1 MPVAVPRKSTATN
14 PHKTNHFGIEVVKG
28 LTWKGWEPGGEY
40 TKHVVLKNVQ
50 VKTQKLKFSSPNT
63 RFFSTL
69 YPEPIV
75 LSAGTSY
82 SLPVTF
88 RPLEKNIYVDKIEF
102 QAQDGV
108 FEVPMRAVLPK
119 HELALPSQLNFDM
132 CATQDMVTLNFQLSN
147 TSELVT
153 KFAWSVALPFV
164 LEPQTGVLDPK
175 TQCTI
180 TATFKPTSA
189 VVYETVAE
197 VHYGSDAFTCRKT
210 LRLEG
215 IGKLPHL
222 LVSQSGK
229 SPRAMENLN
238 IESVVSFGDVAI
250 GSTAEKW
257 IELHNLAPVN
267 APFTV
272 DHPTATT
279 RMDTVFACH
288 QKAGTAPP
296 QSVSRIPVSFT
307 PNTVNEES
315 VDYLHIQA
323 IGKVSKTVVKLH
335 GRCKGP
341 HVTLGS
347 SVLNFGLLNLGESST
362 RTLDIINQSDVA
374 ASYQFMLDCQE
385 SVFEMSVQCGKVEP
399 HTTQTI
405 IVNFT
410 PFHPINHYR
419 RVACVV
425 QNQEPLFVD
434 MIGTCHTELCKPAVL
449 QPKHLTRYRQ
459 HVARGFSVFPPEH
472 LNEMVKDGKLCLDDN
487 SCLMHPTAE
496 SMEDLLQLPAPL
508 LPMKEYFDDGRHG
521 EHTQPVHVTLDNTH
535 VDFGNV
541 MDLRRPQQKTLDI
554 TNHTKGKITITWMG
568 DENHIFSV
576 TPLTADIPPL
586 KRSSFR
592 VTFKPNAPNQF
603 FGVELEGFAFYK
615 SMRDYRL
622 VQDETFCPP
631 WCLTVSAVGQTFQ
644 PNNETFLP
652 RYTLDTR
659 KLVFPAVDIGDSIYK
674 TLLLSNEGTTPIHF
688 NIPDDPSATFKVKP
702 CSGLL
707 RDKHQLF
714 VFRVTP
720 TVKDKSLRHRFLCR
734 LNDSD
739 KHIQAIE
746 ALGSSEQPKVLLDT
760 EGVLYFKSTC
770 IGTSSRRSY
779 KVKNT
784 SRITL
789 KYQWKVPHHQ
799 RALLSVYPTS
809 GIILPNET
817 QSHIWTFT
825 PSEEIKYVIK
835 PSMYVEDMRHIGDLS
850 RRKTF
855 LLRVIG
861 EGSMGRIKCENAVLD
876 LSDVIVNTAITRE
889 VVLHNCSNCSL
900 HYELDVEQTLE
911 GSYAEEASRTD
922 EIALTLDRTRDIL
935 PARSR
940 RVIRATVRPERRLG
954 YTFTISYR
962 LLTPSI
968 PDLEMRRKKEEEE
981 EEEEGK
987 QEEGR
992 GPQEGGGAS
1001 EVASNKSQ
1009 KTLSEEEGSLVP
1021 ISEESHALCEVTAV
1035 GVYPTLQ
1042 ITDAR
1047 CYGSAA
1053 GISKA
1058 RLWSLFSLD
1067 SLNSCLD
1074 SDPCQEELIFS
1085 RITRHN
1091 MRRKAVVLTR
1101 AILDFN
1107 FSASPVGA
1115 EECLVHLML
1124 ENTGTVDAEWAF
1136 LFPTDLQLEME
1147 YWAETGEFDND
1158 ELHEMRIMDNKLF
1171 TVEPN
1176 KGDLAPGQ
1184 CQTVTLTYAHD
1195 FAGTDRLPVLFKI
1208 MRGREV
1214 LLNFTGVT
1222 VNESRRYVHFPSN
1235 KHMFSPV
1242 PIGGVINPKQVYE
1255 LYNGG
1260 SMEVMYQLDLT
1271 ALELIQEENF
1281 NHKIFECLNPKGVIP
1296 SGKTA
1301 NIEWIFSPLEAKTYM
1316 VDVPIH
1322 IIGGDTALI
1331 TFTGVGYDKRTMGDT
1346 MPVTDGTELA
1356 GVPSV
1361 QSIPLREQL
1370 IYASEER
1377 VAFGNLPL
1385 FSQQRKAIYLTNRS
1399 SSHTVSFEWYVT
1411 TEDDTQVLD
1420 IVPSQGTL
1428 HPGQGCMCKVVFTAA
1443 GEPSFYDLDVVCEV
1457 TDETVMAEYKKEL
1470 TEWEAER
1477 ERQKYEFTITEFS
1490 DDSNKEDG
1498 GTGSGKGRSK
1508 RERTLARDSP
1518 PPSEEF
1524 KRYQTLPP
1532 IKHVKNEKEVDEQ
1545 YRREHTADDGSQ
1557 LWPKPVKPD
1566 PFIMHLGVTGRTHTI
1581 AEFQSNFPNEV
1592 QKFFIDRNMS
1602 ERVKTSSKTSR
1613 PKLDDTMM
1621 PIDCSEE
1628 ETTTV
1633 GGVMSTIVRA
1643 LLDDHDFHEALRD
1656 IPREPIPYFT
1666 QFGDRPQSLSRME
1679 DLKMD
1684 TPPPSQALQDVT
1696 STRSPTKTVQIE
1708 AQYSEGELA
1717 EDEMAEQHGSEG
1729 TRADSPPE
1737 QPPSAQAGDEVALI
1751 PSRSVLQSSPG
1762 GHTEYDYQQSLR
1774 EERER
1779 LQEQNLKRLPEFAT
1793 SLESVLENTI
1803 FNVIMESFRGEVNL
1817 SARPRL
1823 IALPPS
1829 TPPRT
1834 PPTGPGAKPKQAAA
1848 AATVGGR
1855 PGSGNAGDRV
1865 GSAGNART
1873 DTPKVS
1879 VQLVDSLQRRGS
1891 ASSKASVK

>member
-1 MPVAVPRKSTATN
+1 MPVAVPRRSSSN
-14 PHKTNHFGIEVVKG
+14 VQHKTNHFGIEVVKG

-40 TKHVVLKNVQ
+40 TKHVILKNVQ

-108 FEVPMRAVLPK
+108 FQVPMQAVLPK
-119 HELALPSQLNFDM
+119 HELSLPNHLNFGM
-132 CATQDMVTLNFQLSN
+132 CATKDFTKLTFELSN

-153 KFAWSVALPFV
+153 NYAWSVSLPFV
-164 LEPQTGVLDPK
+164 LEPSTGTLEPK
-175 TQCTI
+175 SKCTI
-180 TATFKPTSA
+180 TTTFKPTSA

-197 VHYGSDAFTCRKT
+197 VHYGSDSLSCKKT
-210 LRLEG
+210 LKLEG

-222 LVSQSGK
+222 LVAQAGRH
-229 SPRAMENLN
+229 PRAMENLN
-238 IESVVSFGDVAI
+238 IESVVSFGDVSI

-267 APFTV
+267 SPFTV

-279 RMDTVFACH
+279 RIDTVFSCQ
-288 QKAGTAPP
+288 QKSGTVPP
-296 QSVSRIPVSFT
+296 ESISRIPVSFT

-323 IGKVSKTVVKLH
+323 IGKVSKTIVKLH

-341 HVTLGS
+341 VVTLGS
-347 SVLNFGLLNLGESST
+347 QVLNFGLLNLGDSAT

-374 ASYQFMLDCQE
+374 AYYQFMIDGEQ
-385 SVFEMSVQCGKVEP
+385 SVFELSVQCGKVEP
-399 HTTQTI
+399 HTTQTLI
-405 IVNFT
+405 ITFT
-410 PFHPINHYR
+410 PSHPINHYR
-419 RVACVV
+419 RVTCLV
-425 QNQEPLFVD
+425 QNQDPLFVD

-449 QPKHLTRYRQ
+449 QPIHLTRYRQ
-459 HVARGFSVFPPEH
+459 HVAGGFSVFPPEH
-472 LNEMVKDGKLCLDDN
+472 LNEMVKDGKLALDSNRCLTHPSAEAVDD
-487 SCLMHPTAE
+487 LVQKPTP
-496 SMEDLLQLPAPL
+496 LP
-508 LPMKEYFDDGRHG
+508 PMKEYFDDGRHG
-521 EHTQPVHVTLDNTH
+521 EYTQPVHVTIDTTH

-541 MDLRRPQQKTLDI
+541 QDLRRPLQKTLNV
-554 TNHTKGKITITWMG
+554 TNHTKGKITVTWMG
-568 DENHIFSV
+568 DENHIYSISPV
-576 TPLTADIPPL
+576 SSDIPPL
-586 KRSSFR
+586 KMTSFR

-603 FGVELEGFAFYK
+603 FGAELEGYAFYK

-631 WCLTVSAVGQTFQ
+631 WCLTVAAVGQTFQ

-652 RYTLDTR
+652 RYTLDTK

-674 TLLLSNEGTTPIHF
+674 TLLLSNAGTTPIHF
-688 NIPDDPSATFKVKP
+688 TIPDDPSGTFKVKP
-702 CSGLL
+702 SSGLL

-714 VFRVTP
+714 VFKVIP
-720 TVKDKSLRHRFLCR
+720 KVKDKTLRHQFRCR

-739 KHIQAIE
+739 KHIQEIDC
-746 ALGSSEQPKVLLDT
+746 LGSSEQPRVLLDT

-784 SRITL
+784 SRIAL
-789 KYQWKVPHHQ
+789 KYQWKVPHAQ
-799 RALLSVYPTS
+799 KDRLSVYPIT

-817 QSHIWTFT
+817 QSHVWTFT

-835 PSMYVEDMRHIGDLS
+835 PSMYVEDINHIGDLT
-850 RRKTF
+850 RRKAF
-855 LLRVIG
+855 LLRVLG
-861 EGSMGRIKCENAVLD
+861 EGSIGRIKCEDPVVD
-876 LSDVIVNTAITRE
+876 LSDVVVNTAVTRDI
-889 VVLHNCSNCSL
+889 VLHNNSNCSL
-900 HYELDVEQTLE
+900 HYELSVEQTMQ
-911 GSYAEEASRTD
+911 GSYAEEAQETD
-922 EIALTLDRTRDIL
+922 DLALTLDRTRDIL

-940 RVIRATVRPERRLG
+940 RVIRATIRPERRLG
-954 YTFTISYR
+954 YTFFVGYR

-968 PDLEMRRKKEEEE
+968 PDLERTQKKDEENEGKEEEKKDGEKKEEEAKSVSE
-981 EEEEGK
+981 SEEG
-987 QEEGR
+987 
-992 GPQEGGGAS
+992 P
-1001 EVASNKSQ
+1001 
-1009 KTLSEEEGSLVP
+1009 LVP
-1021 ISEESHALCEVTAV
+1021 VSDTVHQLCEMTAV

-1058 RLWSLFSLD
+1058 RLWSLLSLD
-1067 SLNSCLD
+1067 NLNSCLD
-1074 SDPCQEELIFS
+1074 SDPSPVELIFS
-1085 RITRHN
+1085 RVTKHN
-1091 MRRKAVVLTR
+1091 MRRKAVVLTQ
-1101 AILDFN
+1101 ALLDFN

-1115 EECLVHLML
+1115 EPCIVHLML
-1124 ENTGTVDAEWAF
+1124 ENTGTVNADWAY

-1171 TVEPN
+1171 TVEPSS
-1176 KGDLAPGQ
+1176 GSLMPGQ
-1184 CQTVTLTYAHD
+1184 CQTVTLTYCHE

-1222 VNESRRYVHFPSN
+1222 VSQDRRYVHFPSN

-1260 SMEVMYQLDLT
+1260 GMEVMYQLDLT
-1271 ALELIQEENF
+1271 ALEQIQEENF
-1281 NHKIFECLNPKGVIP
+1281 NHRIFDCLNPKGVIP
-1296 SGKTA
+1296 AGRTA
-1301 NIEWIFSPLEAKTYM
+1301 KVEWIFSPLEAKTYM

-1331 TFTGVGYDKRTMGDT
+1331 TFTGVGYDKRNLGTT
-1346 MPVTDGTELA
+1346 MPMTDGTELT

-1361 QSIPLREQL
+1361 QSIPLNEQL
-1370 IYASEER
+1370 LYASEER

-1385 FSQQRKAIYLTNRS
+1385 FSEQRKVVYLTNRS
-1399 SSHTVSFEWYVT
+1399 PSHTVSFEWYVT
-1411 TEDDTQVLD
+1411 SEDDSQVLD
-1420 IVPSQGTL
+1420 IQPPQGTL
-1428 HPGQGCMCKVVFTAA
+1428 HPGEGCMCKVVFTAI
-1443 GEPSFYDLDVVCEV
+1443 GEPSFYDLDVICEV
-1457 TDETVMAEYKKEL
+1457 ADETIMAEYRKEL
-1470 TEWEAER
+1470 QDWEAEK
-1477 ERQKYEFTITEFS
+1477 ERQKYEFTITEFR
-1490 DDSNKEDG
+1490 DDTKTDG
-1498 GTGSGKGRSK
+1498 SSAGPEGRSRFK
-1508 RERTLARDSP
+1508 RERTNSP
-1518 PPSEEF
+1518 VPPEEF

-1532 IKHVKNEKEVDEQ
+1532 IKNVLNEKELNEKHA
-1545 YRREHTADDGSQ
+1545 REHSAKDGSK
-1557 LWPKPVKPD
+1557 LWPKPEKPD
-1566 PFIMHLGVTGRTHTI
+1566 TFVMHLGVTARTHTI

-1592 QKFFIDRNMS
+1592 QKFFIDRGMS
-1602 ERVKTSSKTSR
+1602 ERMVTSGKGKRSQRDESME
-1613 PKLDDTMM
+1613 PE
-1621 PIDCSEE
+1621 DCDEME
-1628 ETTTV
+1628 AGVV
-1633 GGVMSTIVRA
+1633 GEVMSTIVRA

-1656 IPREPIPYFT
+1656 IPNEPIPYFT

-1679 DLKMD
+1679 DLKI
-1684 TPPPSQALQDVT
+1684 TSPPPSQAQPHEAME
-1696 STRSPTKTVQIE
+1696 SPTKTVQIE
-1708 AQYSEGELA
+1708 MESRGVRTPESTAYGVPSRTI
-1717 EDEMAEQHGSEG
+1717 MH
-1729 TRADSPPE
+1729 DSVTE
-1737 QPPSAQAGDEVALI
+1737 QPPSAPTGEDVGLM

-1762 GHTEYDYQQSLR
+1762 IHTEYDYQISLR
-1774 EERER
+1774 EEKER
-1779 LQEQNLKRLPEFAT
+1779 LQQQNLKRLPEFAST
-1793 SLESVLENTI
+1793 VESTLDNTL
-1803 FNVIMESFRGEVNL
+1803 FNIMMEAFGGEINL
-1817 SARPRL
+1817 TARPRL

-1834 PPTGPGAKPKQAAA
+1834 PPTAPGAKPKQASVMG
-1848 AATVGGR
+1848 TCTR
-1855 PGSGNAGDRV
+1855 PGSGKTSKGERPSSGGKERLV
-1865 GSAGNART
+1865 

-1879 VQLVDSLQRRGS
+1879 VEMVGSTGRRGS
-1891 ASSKASVK
+1891 YTSQVTAK